1 MRRNEFEDILILET
15 PYYENLAKTY
25 RDVVNFKRYLS
36 VLKQLVEADGFLDA
50 LENKGGRE
58 LVYLGRKI
66 FSLQEEFVVTYLDFL
81 LDQSMVNKWEKFFE
95 RYSENV
101 FKIYERFVA
110 KDSNKILIFEIVNRK
125 LLRDLLTKYTYDT
138 PIENRMVIAER
149 FGVVVNQLFN
159 YIRNS
164 LTKDLIVND
173 KLIRDTYEKIPLLPR
188 CDRGETMKLLTKN
201 FLQQGL
207 PENLYTAISK
217 SIMTT
222 YYLETKTRVLNLMD
236 RLTILTYD
244 NIRDILKEHF
254 FFPDE
259 DSLTEIIELLKN
271 KAYEKTKI
279 VKNKKEEIDERVL
292 VTRSRIKD
300 TMSAIRGKLIDLVE
314 NFSTEAS
321 IENMIKRLRRNLIS
335 SAYDLRILKS
345 QYQEYVKKE
354 TELNGIINFKPGD
367 LQKFILKNEWDPY
380 IILTFSGDKKVDDEK
395 LLGMIKGA
403 LGEIKGNKEAM
414 EVMNMYRVS
423 GFLKEK
429 YDTAKIIGRVQA
441 INKEIIL
448 PLVKSFLLEELIDY
462 YPKLSDAV
470 PAEGI
475 RYLAEEALAGKVS
488 MIEKDIKSSPAEKSE
503 HPLLNISRYKELVS
517 IFIYDIRGSTFMGTK
532 LRDAK
537 RESEIRNFFQE
548 SMLSVVEKYGGIPI
562 KDTGDGGI
570 VIFSANHQAL
580 KNDETA
586 ELEAGSVLSAV
597 RSGLEMVQVAENF
610 VQENIGKYQDW
621 FREAEKRKINFE
633 GATYAA
639 LPPSYQSIFQIGI
652 GIASGV
658 YPKEI
663 FLDKN
668 AFGEFDVTGMLV
680 REANFYSKV
689 KAKAKST
696 VIVDDATV
704 YNLLL
709 NVNKFSF
716 LSEAGLRI
724 DPLLLNIE
732 QGLEYWINQ
741 KFTRRGFIIDL
752 YKIFVTQLGQ
762 EISHPGSLKIML
774 GDFDIEID
782 ETGEIKDEKGGRG
795 KFLFEVFSEATK

>member
-1 MRRNEFEDILILET
+1 MLRNEFEDILILDT
-15 PYYENLAKTY
+15 PYYKNLTKTY
-25 RDVVNFKRYLS
+25 RDTVNFSRYIS
-36 VLKQLVEADGFLDA
+36 ILKQIVKADGFLKA

-66 FSLQEEFVVTYLDFL
+66 FSLQEEFVTNYLNFL
-81 LDQSMVNKWEKFFE
+81 SDQSMINKWEEFFE
-95 RYSENV
+95 RYSKNIFE
-101 FKIYERFVA
+101 IYQKFVA
-110 KDSNKILIFEIVNRK
+110 RDSNKILIFEIVNRK
-125 LLRDLLTKYTYDT
+125 LLRDLLTKHTYDT
-138 PIENRMVIAER
+138 RIENRAVIAER

-164 LTKDLIVND
+164 LTEDITVND
-173 KLIRDTYEKIPLLPR
+173 ELIIDTYEKIPLLPR
-188 CDRGETMKLLTKN
+188 CDRSETMKLLAKN

-222 YYLETKTRVLNLMD
+222 YYVETKTKVIDSLDKLV
-236 RLTILTYD
+236 ILTKD
-244 NIRDILKEHF
+244 NIREIFKAHF

-259 DSLTEIIELLKN
+259 DSLTEIIGLLSK
-271 KAYEKTKI
+271 KAREKTTI
-279 VKNKKEEIDERVL
+279 VKNKKEEIDGRVA
-292 VTRSRIKD
+292 VTRRKIKE
-300 TMSAIRGKLIDLVE
+300 TMNTIKGKLIGLAE
-314 NFSTEAS
+314 NFSTEES
-321 IENMIKRLRRNLIS
+321 VDIMIKRLRRNLIS
-335 SAYDLRILKS
+335 NAYDLRIFKN

-354 TELNGIINFKPGD
+354 SELDSIVNFKPGD

-380 IILTFSGDKKVDDEK
+380 IILTFSGDKRVGDEQLQTMVK
-395 LLGMIKGA
+395 EA

-414 EVMNMYRVS
+414 EVMNRYRVT
-423 GFLKEK
+423 GFLKDK
-429 YDTAKIIGRVQA
+429 YDTVKIMERVQT
-441 INKEIIL
+441 INREIIL
-448 PLVKSFLLEELIDY
+448 PLVKSFLLEELVDY
-462 YPKLSDAV
+462 YPKLSGV
-470 PAEGI
+470 VLAESI
-475 RYLAEEALAGKVS
+475 RFLAEEALAGKVS
-488 MIEKDIKSSPAEKSE
+488 MIEKDIKVSPVQKSE
-503 HPLLNISRYKELVS
+503 HPLLNILRYKELVS
-517 IFIYDIRGSTFMGTK
+517 IFVYDIRGSTFMGTK
-532 LRDAK
+532 LMDAK

-548 SMLSVVEKYGGIPI
+548 SMLSVAEKYGGVPI

-570 VIFSANHQAL
+570 VIFSANHQAV
-580 KNDETA
+580 KNHETL
-586 ELEAGSVLSAV
+586 ELEGGSVLSAV
-597 RSGLEMVQVAENF
+597 RSGLEMVQVAESF
-610 VQENIGKYQDW
+610 VQENINKYQDW

-633 GATYAA
+633 GATYAT
-639 LPPSYQSIFQIGI
+639 LPPSYQAIFQIGV

-668 AFGEFDVTGMLV
+668 AFGELDVTGMLI

-696 VIVDDATV
+696 VILDDASV

-741 KFTRRGFIIDL
+741 KFTRRGFILDL

-762 EISHPGSLKIML
+762 EISHPGSLKIIV

-782 ETGEIKDEKGGRG
+782 ETGEIKDDKGGRG

>member
-1 MRRNEFEDILILET
+1 MLRNEFEDILILDT
-15 PYYENLAKTY
+15 PYYKNLTKTY
-25 RDVVNFKRYLS
+25 RDTVNFSRYIS
-36 VLKQLVEADGFLDA
+36 ILKQIVKADGFLKA

-66 FSLQEEFVVTYLDFL
+66 FSLQEEFVTNYLNFL
-81 LDQSMVNKWEKFFE
+81 SDQSMINKWEEFFE
-95 RYSENV
+95 RYSKNIFE
-101 FKIYERFVA
+101 IYQRFVA

-125 LLRDLLTKYTYDT
+125 LLRDLLTKHTYDT
-138 PIENRMVIAER
+138 RIENRAVIAER

-164 LTKDLIVND
+164 LTEDITVND
-173 KLIRDTYEKIPLLPR
+173 ELIIDTYEKIPLLPR
-188 CDRGETMKLLTKN
+188 CDRSETMKLLAKN

-222 YYLETKTRVLNLMD
+222 YYVETKTKVIDSLDKLV
-236 RLTILTYD
+236 ILTKD
-244 NIRDILKEHF
+244 NIREIFKTHF

-259 DSLTEIIELLKN
+259 DSLTEIIGLLSK
-271 KAYEKTKI
+271 KAREKTTI
-279 VKNKKEEIDERVL
+279 VKNKKEEIDGRVA
-292 VTRSRIKD
+292 VTRRKIKE
-300 TMSAIRGKLIDLVE
+300 TMNTIKGKLIGLAE
-314 NFSTEAS
+314 NFSTEES
-321 IENMIKRLRRNLIS
+321 VDIMIKKLRRNLIS
-335 SAYDLRILKS
+335 NAYDLRIFKN
-345 QYQEYVKKE
+345 QYQEYVKRE
-354 TELNGIINFKPGD
+354 SELDSIVNFKPGD

-380 IILTFSGDKKVDDEK
+380 IILTFSGDKKVGDEQLQTMVK
-395 LLGMIKGA
+395 EA

-414 EVMNMYRVS
+414 EVMNRYRVT
-423 GFLKEK
+423 GFLKDK
-429 YDTAKIIGRVQA
+429 YDTVKIMERVQT
-441 INKEIIL
+441 INREIIL
-448 PLVKSFLLEELIDY
+448 PLVKSFLLEELLDY
-462 YPKLSDAV
+462 YPKLSGV
-470 PAEGI
+470 VSAESI
-475 RYLAEEALAGKVS
+475 RFLAEEALAGKVS
-488 MIEKDIKSSPAEKSE
+488 MIEKDIKVSPVQKSE

-517 IFIYDIRGSTFMGTK
+517 IFVYDIRGSTFMGTK
-532 LRDAK
+532 LMDAK

-548 SMLSVVEKYGGIPI
+548 SMLSVAEKYGGVPI

-570 VIFSANHQAL
+570 VIFSANHQAVKNHETLEL
-580 KNDETA
+580 KG
-586 ELEAGSVLSAV
+586 GSVLSAV
-597 RSGLEMVQVAENF
+597 RSGLEMVQVAESF
-610 VQENIGKYQDW
+610 VQENINKYQDW

-633 GATYAA
+633 GATYAT
-639 LPPSYQSIFQIGI
+639 LPPSYQAIFQIGV

-668 AFGEFDVTGMLV
+668 AFGELDVTGMLV

-696 VIVDDATV
+696 VILDDASV

-709 NVNKFSF
+709 NVIKFSF

-741 KFTRRGFIIDL
+741 KFTRRGFILDL

-762 EISHPGSLKIML
+762 EISHPGSLKIIV

-782 ETGEIKDEKGGRG
+782 ETGEIKDDKGGRG

>member
-1 MRRNEFEDILILET
+1 MRRNEFEDILILDT
-15 PYYENLAKTY
+15 PFYKNLTKTY
-25 RDVVNFKRYLS
+25 RDTVNFSRYIS
-36 VLKQLVEADGFLDA
+36 ILKQIVKADGFLKA

-66 FSLQEEFVVTYLDFL
+66 FSLQEEFVTNYLNFL
-81 LDQSMVNKWEKFFE
+81 SDQSMINKWEEFFE
-95 RYSENV
+95 RYSKSIFE
-101 FKIYERFVA
+101 IYQRFVA
-110 KDSNKILIFEIVNRK
+110 KDSNKILVFEIVNRK
-125 LLRDLLTKYTYDT
+125 LLRDLLTKHTYDT
-138 PIENRMVIAER
+138 RIENRAVIAER

-164 LTKDLIVND
+164 LTEDITVND
-173 KLIRDTYEKIPLLPR
+173 GLIIDTYEKIPLLPR
-188 CDRGETMKLLTKN
+188 CDRSETMKLLAKN

-222 YYLETKTRVLNLMD
+222 YYVETKTKVIDSLDKLV
-236 RLTILTYD
+236 ILTKD
-244 NIRDILKEHF
+244 NIREIFKTHF

-259 DSLTEIIELLKN
+259 DSLTEIIGLLGK
-271 KAYEKTKI
+271 KAREKTTI
-279 VKNKKEEIDERVL
+279 VKNKKEKIDERVA
-292 VTRSRIKD
+292 VTRRKIKE
-300 TMSAIRGKLIDLVE
+300 TMNTIKGELIGLAE
-314 NFSTEAS
+314 NFSTEES
-321 IENMIKRLRRNLIS
+321 IGNMIKRLRRNLIS
-335 SAYDLRILKS
+335 NAYDLRIFKN

-354 TELNGIINFKPGD
+354 TELDSIVNFKPGD
-367 LQKFILKNEWDPY
+367 LQKLILKNEWDPY
-380 IILTFSGDKKVDDEK
+380 IILTFSGHKKVADEQLQMMVK
-395 LLGMIKGA
+395 EA
-403 LGEIKGNKEAM
+403 LGEIKGNKEAI
-414 EVMNMYRVS
+414 EVMNRYRVT
-423 GFLKEK
+423 GFLKDK
-429 YDTAKIIGRVQA
+429 YDTAKIMKRVQT
-441 INKEIIL
+441 INREIIL
-448 PLVKSFLLEELIDY
+448 PLVKSFLLEELVDY
-462 YPKLSDAV
+462 YPKLSGV
-470 PAEGI
+470 VSAESI
-475 RYLAEEALAGKVS
+475 RFLAEEALAGKVS
-488 MIEKDIKSSPAEKSE
+488 MIEKDIKVSSVQKSE

-517 IFIYDIRGSTFMGTK
+517 IFVYDIRGSTFMGTK
-532 LRDAK
+532 LMDAK

-548 SMLSVVEKYGGIPI
+548 SMLSVAEKYGGVPI

-570 VIFSANHQAL
+570 VIFSANHQAVKNHETLEL
-580 KNDETA
+580 KG
-586 ELEAGSVLSAV
+586 GSVLSAV
-597 RSGLEMVQVAENF
+597 KSGLEMVQVAESF
-610 VQENIGKYQDW
+610 VQENINKYQDW

-633 GATYAA
+633 GATYAT
-639 LPPSYQSIFQIGI
+639 LPPSYQAIFQIGV

-668 AFGEFDVTGMLV
+668 AFGELDVTGMLI

-696 VIVDDATV
+696 VILDDASV

-741 KFTRRGFIIDL
+741 KFTRRGFILDL

-762 EISHPGSLKIML
+762 EISHPGSLKIIV

-782 ETGEIKDEKGGRG
+782 ETGEIKDDKGGRG
-795 KFLFEVFSEATK
+795 KFLFEVFSDATK

>member
-1 MRRNEFEDILILET
+1 MLRNEFEDILILDT
-15 PYYENLAKTY
+15 PYYKNLTKTY
-25 RDVVNFKRYLS
+25 RDTVNFRRYIS
-36 VLKQLVEADGFLDA
+36 ILKQIVKADGFLNA

-66 FSLQEEFVVTYLDFL
+66 FSLQEEFVTNYLNFL
-81 LDQSMVNKWEKFFE
+81 SDQSMINKWEEFFE
-95 RYSENV
+95 RYSKNIFE
-101 FKIYERFVA
+101 IYQRFVA

-125 LLRDLLTKYTYDT
+125 LLRDLLTKHTYDT
-138 PIENRMVIAER
+138 RIENRAVIAER

-164 LTKDLIVND
+164 LTEDITVND
-173 KLIRDTYEKIPLLPR
+173 ELIIDTYEKIPLLPR
-188 CDRGETMKLLTKN
+188 CDRSETMKLLAKN

-222 YYLETKTRVLNLMD
+222 YYVETKTKVIDSLDKLV
-236 RLTILTYD
+236 ILTKD
-244 NIRDILKEHF
+244 NIREIFKAHF

-259 DSLTEIIELLKN
+259 DSLTEIIGLLSK
-271 KAYEKTKI
+271 KAREKTTI
-279 VKNKKEEIDERVL
+279 VKNKKEEIDGRVA
-292 VTRSRIKD
+292 VTRRKIKE
-300 TMSAIRGKLIDLVE
+300 TMNTIKGKLIGLAE
-314 NFSTEAS
+314 NFSTEES
-321 IENMIKRLRRNLIS
+321 VDIMIKRLRRNLIS
-335 SAYDLRILKS
+335 NAYDLRIFKN
-345 QYQEYVKKE
+345 QYQEYVKRE
-354 TELNGIINFKPGD
+354 SELDSIVNFKPGD

-380 IILTFSGDKKVDDEK
+380 IILTFSGDKRVGDEQ
-395 LLGMIKGA
+395 LQMMIKEA

-414 EVMNMYRVS
+414 EVMNRYRVT
-423 GFLKEK
+423 GFLKDK
-429 YDTAKIIGRVQA
+429 YDTVKIMERVQT
-441 INKEIIL
+441 INREIIL
-448 PLVKSFLLEELIDY
+448 PLVKSFLLEELVDY
-462 YPKLSDAV
+462 YPKLSGV
-470 PAEGI
+470 VSAESI
-475 RYLAEEALAGKVS
+475 RFLAEEALAGKVS
-488 MIEKDIKSSPAEKSE
+488 MIEKDIKVSPVQKSE
-503 HPLLNISRYKELVS
+503 HPLLNILRYKELVS
-517 IFIYDIRGSTFMGTK
+517 IFVYDIRGSTFMGTK
-532 LRDAK
+532 LMDAK

-548 SMLSVVEKYGGIPI
+548 SMLSVVEKYGGVPI

-570 VIFSANHQAL
+570 VIFSANHQAVKNHETLEL
-580 KNDETA
+580 KG
-586 ELEAGSVLSAV
+586 GSVLSAV
-597 RSGLEMVQVAENF
+597 RSGLEMVQVAESF
-610 VQENIGKYQDW
+610 VQENINKYQDW

-633 GATYAA
+633 GATYAT
-639 LPPSYQSIFQIGI
+639 LPPSYQAIFQIGV

-668 AFGEFDVTGMLV
+668 AFGELDVTGMLI

-696 VIVDDATV
+696 VILDDASV

-741 KFTRRGFIIDL
+741 KFTRRGFILDL

-762 EISHPGSLKIML
+762 EISHPGSLKIIV

-782 ETGEIKDEKGGRG
+782 ETGEIKDDKGGRG
-795 KFLFEVFSEATK
+795 KFLFEIFSEATK

>member
-1 MRRNEFEDILILET
+1 MLRNEFEDILILDT
-15 PYYENLAKTY
+15 PYYKNLTKTY
-25 RDVVNFKRYLS
+25 RDTVNFSRYIS
-36 VLKQLVEADGFLDA
+36 ILKQIVKADGFLKA

-66 FSLQEEFVVTYLDFL
+66 FSLQEEFVTNYLNFL
-81 LDQSMVNKWEKFFE
+81 SDQSMINKWEEFFE
-95 RYSENV
+95 RYSKNIFE
-101 FKIYERFVA
+101 IYQRFVA

-125 LLRDLLTKYTYDT
+125 LLRDLLTKHTYDT
-138 PIENRMVIAER
+138 RIENRAVIAER

-164 LTKDLIVND
+164 LTEDITVND
-173 KLIRDTYEKIPLLPR
+173 ELIIDTYEKIPLLPR
-188 CDRGETMKLLTKN
+188 CDRSETMKLLAKN

-217 SIMTT
+217 SIMIT
-222 YYLETKTRVLNLMD
+222 YYVETKTKVIDSLDKLV
-236 RLTILTYD
+236 ILTKD
-244 NIRDILKEHF
+244 NIREIFKTHF

-259 DSLTEIIELLKN
+259 DSLTEIIGLLSK
-271 KAYEKTKI
+271 KAREKTTI
-279 VKNKKEEIDERVL
+279 VKNKKEEIDGRVA
-292 VTRSRIKD
+292 VTRRKIKE
-300 TMSAIRGKLIDLVE
+300 TMNTIKGKLIGLAE
-314 NFSTEAS
+314 NFSTEES
-321 IENMIKRLRRNLIS
+321 IDNMIKRLRRNLIS
-335 SAYDLRILKS
+335 NAYDLRIFKN
-345 QYQEYVKKE
+345 QYQEYVKRE
-354 TELNGIINFKPGD
+354 SELDSIVNFKPGD

-380 IILTFSGDKKVDDEK
+380 IILTFSGDKKVGDEQLQTMVK
-395 LLGMIKGA
+395 EA

-414 EVMNMYRVS
+414 EVMNRYRVT
-423 GFLKEK
+423 GFLKDK
-429 YDTAKIIGRVQA
+429 YDTVKIMERVQT
-441 INKEIIL
+441 INREIIL
-448 PLVKSFLLEELIDY
+448 PLVKSFLLEELLDY
-462 YPKLSDAV
+462 YPKLSGV
-470 PAEGI
+470 VSAESI
-475 RYLAEEALAGKVS
+475 RFLAEEALAGKVS
-488 MIEKDIKSSPAEKSE
+488 MIEKDIKVSPVQKSE

-517 IFIYDIRGSTFMGTK
+517 IFVYDIRGSTFMGTK
-532 LRDAK
+532 LMDAK

-548 SMLSVVEKYGGIPI
+548 SMLSVAEKYGGVPI

-570 VIFSANHQAL
+570 VIFSANHQAVKNHETLEL
-580 KNDETA
+580 KG
-586 ELEAGSVLSAV
+586 GSVLSAV
-597 RSGLEMVQVAENF
+597 RSGLEMVQVAESF
-610 VQENIGKYQDW
+610 VQENINKYQDW

-633 GATYAA
+633 GATYAT
-639 LPPSYQSIFQIGI
+639 LPPSYQAIFQIGV

-668 AFGEFDVTGMLV
+668 AFGELDVTGMLV

-696 VIVDDATV
+696 VILDDASV

-741 KFTRRGFIIDL
+741 KFTRRGFILDL

-762 EISHPGSLKIML
+762 EISHPGSLKIIV

-782 ETGEIKDEKGGRG
+782 ETGEIKDDKGGRG

>member
-1 MRRNEFEDILILET
+1 MLRNEFEDILILDT
-15 PYYENLAKTY
+15 PYYKNLTKTY
-25 RDVVNFKRYLS
+25 RDTVNFRRYIS
-36 VLKQLVEADGFLDA
+36 ILKQIVKADGFLKA

-66 FSLQEEFVVTYLDFL
+66 FSLQEEFVTNYLNFL
-81 LDQSMVNKWEKFFE
+81 SDQSMINKWEEFFE
-95 RYSENV
+95 RYSKNIFE
-101 FKIYERFVA
+101 IYQRFVA

-125 LLRDLLTKYTYDT
+125 LLRDLLTKHTYDT
-138 PIENRMVIAER
+138 RIENRAVIAER

-164 LTKDLIVND
+164 LTEDITVND
-173 KLIRDTYEKIPLLPR
+173 GLIIDTYEKIPLLPR
-188 CDRGETMKLLTKN
+188 CDRSETMKLLAKN

-222 YYLETKTRVLNLMD
+222 HYVETKTKVIDSLDKLV
-236 RLTILTYD
+236 ILTKD
-244 NIRDILKEHF
+244 NIREIFKTHF

-259 DSLTEIIELLKN
+259 DSLTEIIGLLSK
-271 KAYEKTKI
+271 KASEKTTI
-279 VKNKKEEIDERVL
+279 VKNKKKEIDERVA
-292 VTRSRIKD
+292 VTRRKIKE
-300 TMSAIRGKLIDLVE
+300 TMNTIKGELIGLAE
-314 NFSTEAS
+314 NFSTEES
-321 IENMIKRLRRNLIS
+321 IDNMIKRLRRNLIS
-335 SAYDLRILKS
+335 NAYDLRIFKN
-345 QYQEYVKKE
+345 QYQEYIKKE
-354 TELNGIINFKPGD
+354 SELDSIVNLKPGD

-380 IILTFSGDKKVDDEK
+380 IILTFSGDKKVGDEQLQTMVK
-395 LLGMIKGA
+395 EA

-414 EVMNMYRVS
+414 EVMNRYRVT
-423 GFLKEK
+423 GFLKDK
-429 YDTAKIIGRVQA
+429 YDTAKIMERVQT
-441 INKEIIL
+441 INREIIL
-448 PLVKSFLLEELIDY
+448 PLVKSFLLEELVDY
-462 YPKLSDAV
+462 YPKLSGV
-470 PAEGI
+470 VSAESI
-475 RYLAEEALAGKVS
+475 RFLAEEALAGKVS
-488 MIEKDIKSSPAEKSE
+488 MIEKDIKVSSVQKSE
-503 HPLLNISRYKELVS
+503 HPLLNILRYKELVS
-517 IFIYDIRGSTFMGTK
+517 IFVYDIRGSTFMGTK
-532 LRDAK
+532 LMDAK

-548 SMLSVVEKYGGIPI
+548 SMLSVVEKYGGVPI

-570 VIFSANHQAL
+570 VIFSANHQAVKNHETLEL
-580 KNDETA
+580 KG
-586 ELEAGSVLSAV
+586 GSVLSAV
-597 RSGLEMVQVAENF
+597 RSGLEMVQVAESF
-610 VQENIGKYQDW
+610 VQENINKYQDW

-633 GATYAA
+633 GATYAT
-639 LPPSYQSIFQIGI
+639 LPPSYQAIFQIGV

-668 AFGEFDVTGMLV
+668 AFGELDVTGMLI

-696 VIVDDATV
+696 VIIDDASV

-741 KFTRRGFIIDL
+741 KFTRRGFILDL

-762 EISHPGSLKIML
+762 EISHPGSLKIIV

-782 ETGEIKDEKGGRG
+782 ETGEIKDDKGGRG
-795 KFLFEVFSEATK
+795 KFLFEAFSEATK

>member
-15 PYYENLAKTY
+15 PYYKNLAKTY
-25 RDVVNFKRYLS
+25 RDVVNFKRYIS
-36 VLKQLVEADGFLDA
+36 VLKQFVEADGFLDV

-81 LDQSMVNKWEKFFE
+81 SDQSMINKWEKFFE
-95 RYSENV
+95 RYSRNV
-101 FKIYERFVA
+101 FEIYERFVA

-125 LLRDLLTKYTYDT
+125 LLRDILTKHTYDT
-138 PIENRMVIAER
+138 PVENRMVIAER

-222 YYLETKTRVLNLMD
+222 YYIETKTRVLNLID
-236 RLTILTYD
+236 RLTILTND
-244 NIRDILKEHF
+244 NIREIFKEHF

-259 DSLTEIIELLKN
+259 NSLTEIIELLKK

-279 VKNKKEEIDERVL
+279 VKNKKEEIDEKIL
-292 VTRSRIKD
+292 ATRGKTKE

-321 IENMIKRLRRNLIS
+321 IDNMIKRLRRNLIS
-335 SAYDLRILKS
+335 SAYDLRILKN

-354 TELNGIINFKPGD
+354 NELNGIIKFKPAD

-395 LLGMIKGA
+395 LQGMIKEA
-403 LGEIKGNKEAM
+403 LGEIKENKEAM
-414 EVMNMYRVS
+414 EVMNRYRVS

-429 YDTAKIIGRVQA
+429 YDTAKIIRRVHA

-488 MIEKDIKSSPAEKSE
+488 MIEKDIKVSPAEKSE

-537 RESEIRNFFQE
+537 RESGIRSLFQE

-570 VIFSANHQAL
+570 VVFSANHQAL
-580 KNDETA
+580 KNDETT

-597 RSGLEMVQVAENF
+597 RSGLEMVQAAESF
-610 VQENIGKYQDW
+610 VQENIGKYHDW

-663 FLDKN
+663 FLEKN
-668 AFGEFDVTGMLV
+668 AFGELDVTGMLV

>member
-1 MRRNEFEDILILET
+1 MLRNEFEDILILDS
-15 PYYENLAKTY
+15 PYYKNLTKTY
-25 RDVVNFKRYLS
+25 RDTVNFNRYIS
-36 VLKQLVEADGFLDA
+36 ILKQIVKVEGFLETF
-50 LENKGGRE
+50 ENKGGRE

-66 FSLQEEFVVTYLDFL
+66 FSLQEEFVTNYLNFL
-81 LDQSMVNKWEKFFE
+81 SDQSMINKWEEFFE
-95 RYSENV
+95 RYSKNIFE
-101 FKIYERFVA
+101 IYQRFVA

-125 LLRDLLTKYTYDT
+125 LLRDLLTKHTYDT
-138 PIENRMVIAER
+138 RIENRAVIAER

-164 LTKDLIVND
+164 LNEDITVND
-173 KLIRDTYEKIPLLPR
+173 ELIIYTYEKIPLLPR
-188 CDRGETMKLLTKN
+188 CDRSETMKLLAKN

-222 YYLETKTRVLNLMD
+222 YYVETKTKVIDALDKLI
-236 RLTILTYD
+236 ILTKD
-244 NIRDILKEHF
+244 NIREIFKTHF

-259 DSLTEIIELLKN
+259 DSLTEIIGLLSK
-271 KAYEKTKI
+271 KANEKMKI
-279 VKNKKEEIDERVL
+279 VKNKKEEIDKKVA
-292 VTRSRIKD
+292 VTRRKIKE
-300 TMSAIRGKLIDLVE
+300 TMNTIKGELIGLAE
-314 NFSTEAS
+314 NFSTEES
-321 IENMIKRLRRNLIS
+321 IDKMIKRLRRNLIS
-335 SAYDLRILKS
+335 SAYDLRIFTN

-354 TELNGIINFKPGD
+354 SELDSIVNLKPGD
-367 LQKFILKNEWDPY
+367 LQKFIQKNEWDPY
-380 IILTFSGDKKVDDEK
+380 IILTFSGGKKVGDEQLQTMVK
-395 LLGMIKGA
+395 EA
-403 LGEIKGNKEAM
+403 LGEIKGDKEAM
-414 EVMNMYRVS
+414 EVMNRYRVT

-429 YDTAKIIGRVQA
+429 YDTTKIMERVQT
-441 INKEIIL
+441 INREIIL
-448 PLVKSFLLEELIDY
+448 PLVKSFLLEELVDY
-462 YPKLSDAV
+462 YPKLSGV
-470 PAEGI
+470 VSAESI
-475 RYLAEEALAGKVS
+475 RFLAEEALAGKVS
-488 MIEKDIKSSPAEKSE
+488 VIEKDIKVSPVQKSE
-503 HPLLNISRYKELVS
+503 HPLLNILRYKELVS
-517 IFIYDIRGSTFMGTK
+517 IFVYDIRGSTFMGTK
-532 LRDAK
+532 LMDAK

-548 SMLSVVEKYGGIPI
+548 SMLSVVEKYGGVPI

-570 VIFSANHQAL
+570 VIFSANHQAVKNHETLEL
-580 KNDETA
+580 KG
-586 ELEAGSVLSAV
+586 GSVLSAV
-597 RSGLEMVQVAENF
+597 RSGLEMTQVAESF
-610 VQENIGKYQDW
+610 MQENINKYQDW

-633 GATYAA
+633 GATYAT
-639 LPPSYQSIFQIGI
+639 LPPSYQAIFQIGV

-668 AFGEFDVTGMLV
+668 AFGELDVTGMLI

-696 VIVDDATV
+696 VIVDDASV

-741 KFTRRGFIIDL
+741 KFTRRGFILDL

-762 EISHPGSLKIML
+762 EISHPGSLKIIV

-782 ETGEIKDEKGGRG
+782 ETGEIKDDKGGRG

>member
-1 MRRNEFEDILILET
+1 MLRNEFEDILILDT
-15 PYYENLAKTY
+15 PYYKNLTKTY
-25 RDVVNFKRYLS
+25 RDTVNFSRYITI
-36 VLKQLVEADGFLDA
+36 LKQIVKADGFLNA

-66 FSLQEEFVVTYLDFL
+66 FSLQDEFVTNYLNFL
-81 LDQSMVNKWEKFFE
+81 SDQSMINKWEEFFE
-95 RYSENV
+95 RYSKNIFE
-101 FKIYERFVA
+101 IYQRFVA

-125 LLRDLLTKYTYDT
+125 LLRDLLTKHTYDT
-138 PIENRMVIAER
+138 PVENRAVIAER
-149 FGVVVNQLFN
+149 FGVVVNRLFN

-164 LTKDLIVND
+164 LTEDITVND
-173 KLIRDTYEKIPLLPR
+173 KLIIDTYEKIPLLPR
-188 CDRGETMKLLTKN
+188 CDRSETMKLLAKN

-222 YYLETKTRVLNLMD
+222 YYVETKTKVIDSLDKLI
-236 RLTILTYD
+236 ILTKD
-244 NIRDILKEHF
+244 NIREIFKAHF

-259 DSLTEIIELLKN
+259 DSLTEIIELLKK
-271 KAYEKTKI
+271 KANEKMKI
-279 VKNKKEEIDERVL
+279 VKNKKEEIDENVA
-292 VTRSRIKD
+292 VTRRKIKE
-300 TMSAIRGKLIDLVE
+300 TMNTIRGKLIGLAE
-314 NFSTEAS
+314 NFSTEES
-321 IENMIKRLRRNLIS
+321 IDNIIKRLRRNLIS
-335 SAYDLRILKS
+335 NAYDLRIFKN
-345 QYQEYVKKE
+345 QYQEYVKKGG
-354 TELNGIINFKPGD
+354 ELDSIVNFKPGD

-380 IILTFSGDKKVDDEK
+380 IILTFSGDKKVGDEQLQTMVK
-395 LLGMIKGA
+395 EA

-414 EVMNMYRVS
+414 EVMNRYRVT
-423 GFLKEK
+423 GFLKDK
-429 YDTAKIIGRVQA
+429 YDTAKIMERVQT
-441 INKEIIL
+441 INREIIL
-448 PLVKSFLLEELIDY
+448 PLVKSFLLEELVDY
-462 YPKLSDAV
+462 YPKLSGV
-470 PAEGI
+470 VLAESI
-475 RYLAEEALAGKVS
+475 RFLAEEALAGKVS
-488 MIEKDIKSSPAEKSE
+488 MIEKDIKVSPVQKSE

-517 IFIYDIRGSTFMGTK
+517 IFVYDIRGSTFMGTK
-532 LRDAK
+532 LMDAK

-548 SMLSVVEKYGGIPI
+548 SMLSVAEKYGGVPI

-570 VIFSANHQAL
+570 VIFSANHQAVKNHETLEL
-580 KNDETA
+580 KG
-586 ELEAGSVLSAV
+586 GSVLSAV
-597 RSGLEMVQVAENF
+597 RSGLEMVQVAESF
-610 VQENIGKYQDW
+610 VQENINKYQDW

-633 GATYAA
+633 GATYAT
-639 LPPSYQSIFQIGI
+639 LPPSYRAIFQIGV

-668 AFGEFDVTGMLV
+668 AFGELDVTGMLV

-696 VIVDDATV
+696 VIVDDASV

-741 KFTRRGFIIDL
+741 KFTRRGFILDL

-762 EISHPGSLKIML
+762 EISHPGSLKIIV

-782 ETGEIKDEKGGRG
+782 ETGEIKDDKGGRG

>member
-1 MRRNEFEDILILET
+1 MLRNEFEDILILDT
-15 PYYENLAKTY
+15 PYYKNLTKTY
-25 RDVVNFKRYLS
+25 RDTVNFSRYIS
-36 VLKQLVEADGFLDA
+36 ILKQIVKADGFLKA

-66 FSLQEEFVVTYLDFL
+66 FSLQEEFVTNYLNFL
-81 LDQSMVNKWEKFFE
+81 SDQSMINKWEEFFE
-95 RYSENV
+95 RYSKNIFE
-101 FKIYERFVA
+101 IYQKFVA

-125 LLRDLLTKYTYDT
+125 LLRDLLTKHTYDT
-138 PIENRMVIAER
+138 RIENRAVIAER

-164 LTKDLIVND
+164 LTEDITVND
-173 KLIRDTYEKIPLLPR
+173 ELIIDTYEKIPLLPR
-188 CDRGETMKLLTKN
+188 CDRSETMKLLAKN

-217 SIMTT
+217 NIMTT
-222 YYLETKTRVLNLMD
+222 YYVETKTKVIDSLDKLV
-236 RLTILTYD
+236 ILTKD
-244 NIRDILKEHF
+244 NIREIFKTHF

-259 DSLTEIIELLKN
+259 DSLTEIIELLSK
-271 KAYEKTKI
+271 KAREKTTI
-279 VKNKKEEIDERVL
+279 VKNKKEEIDGRVA
-292 VTRSRIKD
+292 VTRRKIKE
-300 TMSAIRGKLIDLVE
+300 TMNTIKGELIGLTE
-314 NFSTEAS
+314 NFSTEES
-321 IENMIKRLRRNLIS
+321 IDNMIKRLRRNLIS
-335 SAYDLRILKS
+335 NAYDLRIFKN
-345 QYQEYVKKE
+345 QYQEYVKRE
-354 TELNGIINFKPGD
+354 SELDSIVNFKPGD

-380 IILTFSGDKKVDDEK
+380 IILTFSGDKKVGDEQLQTMVK
-395 LLGMIKGA
+395 EA

-414 EVMNMYRVS
+414 EVMNRYRVT
-423 GFLKEK
+423 GFLKDK
-429 YDTAKIIGRVQA
+429 YDTAKIMERVQT
-441 INKEIIL
+441 INREIIL
-448 PLVKSFLLEELIDY
+448 PLVKSFLLEELLDY
-462 YPKLSDAV
+462 YPKLSGV
-470 PAEGI
+470 VSAESI
-475 RYLAEEALAGKVS
+475 RFLAEEALAGKVS
-488 MIEKDIKSSPAEKSE
+488 MIEKDIKVSLVQKGE

-517 IFIYDIRGSTFMGTK
+517 IFVYDIRGSTFMGTK
-532 LRDAK
+532 LMDAK

-548 SMLSVVEKYGGIPI
+548 SMLSVAEKYGGVPI

-570 VIFSANHQAL
+570 VIFSANHQAVKNHETLEL
-580 KNDETA
+580 KG
-586 ELEAGSVLSAV
+586 GSVLSAV
-597 RSGLEMVQVAENF
+597 RSGLEMVQVAESF
-610 VQENIGKYQDW
+610 VQENINKYQDW

-633 GATYAA
+633 GATYAT
-639 LPPSYQSIFQIGI
+639 LPPSYQAIFQIGV

-668 AFGEFDVTGMLV
+668 AFGELDVTGMLV

-696 VIVDDATV
+696 VILDDASV

-741 KFTRRGFIIDL
+741 KFTRRGFILDL

-762 EISHPGSLKIML
+762 EISHPGSLKIIV

-782 ETGEIKDEKGGRG
+782 ETGEIKDDKGGRG